1 MGGVGAQDMVFR
13 RFAVATGV
21 DVAKTRAIALK
32 GGAEAVTMTAGGH
45 VQLGTGT
52 WSAIAAP
59 LSAGKLR
66 VLAVAGPERWPK
78 LDAPTTKEAGIPDIE
93 VVVLDRHLRPARPAR
108 RHRGHLG
115 RGAQGACL
123 PTRRCRRRCSTPA
136 SSPPTR
142 TARP

>member
-1 MGGVGAQDMVFR
+1 MKKGTDTFTWTSLGGVGAQDMVFR

-21 DVAKTRAIALK
+21 DVSKTRAIALK

-66 VLAVAGPERWPK
+66 VLAVAGPERWP
-78 LDAPTTKEAGIPDIE
+78 EARRADDQGGRHTRYRG
-93 VVVLDRHLRPARPAR
+93 VVLDRHLRPARPAG

-115 RGAQGACL
+115 RGAQGRAG
-123 PTRRCRRRCSTPA
+123 RQGACRRR
-136 SSPPTR
+136 
-142 TARP
+142 